1 MLRSTRASAT
11 NAISRGNDG
20 GSKRRARVP
29 SAAAWRRLA
38 SHLLRSPL
46 SLSGIIVVI
55 AVVVTAALAPM
66 LAPANPER
74 QDLVARLVPPA
85 WTAGGQGRYLLGTD
99 HLGRDLLSRILFGA
113 RTTLLIAAASVAAA
127 GCLGAAIGL
136 VAGYYGGRLD
146 SALGRLMDV
155 QLAIPY
161 MLLAIVIVM
170 LLGPGLLNTIGVLVV
185 GGWVVYARLVRAE
198 TLSLRTRDFV
208 AAARAIGSRDVT
220 ILRRHILP
228 NTLNA
233 VIIIATIEV
242 GNIMLF
248 ESSLSFLGLGV
259 RPPAISWGSML
270 SDGRDYLTSSWWVAT
285 FPGLAITLTIFGIN
299 QVGDWLRDVL
309 DPRTRPP

>member
-11 NAISRGNDG
+11 NALARGDG
-20 GSKRRARVP
+20 GSKGHTRVP

-38 SHLLRSPL
+38 SRLLRSPL
-46 SLSGIIVVI
+46 SLAGIIVVI
-55 AVVVTAALAPM
+55 AVMVTAALAPM
-66 LAPANPER
+66 IAPANPER

-127 GCLGAAIGL
+127 GCLGAAVGL

-220 ILRRHILP
+220 ILWRHILP

-309 DPRTRPP
+309 DPRTRLP

>member
-1 MLRSTRASAT
+1 M
-11 NAISRGNDG
+11 
-20 GSKRRARVP
+20 P

-38 SHLLRSPL
+38 SRLLRSPL
-46 SLSGIIVVI
+46 SLAGIIVVI
-55 AVVVTAALAPM
+55 AVVATAALAPVI
-66 LAPANPER
+66 APANPER

-309 DPRTRPP
+309 DPRTRLP